1 MFSNT
6 MSMTIYDKNSGD
18 STAVNIWDYGKLMR
32 SDPNCDGLNVLLL
45 CCFGMGKN
53 VRQLF
58 YEKH

>member
-1 MFSNT
+1 
-6 MSMTIYDKNSGD
+6 MSMTVDYKDSGD
-18 STAVNIWDYGKLMR
+18 STAVYIWDYGKLMR
-32 SDPNCDGLNVLLL
+32 SDPNCNGLDVLLL